1 MEMRYFWLLDSEAHK
16 YLTFHYHPGQEK
28 LAYLQTK
35 AFTAKDTERVR
46 PFYQHMDK
54 SPRTLVRAM
63 LPSTRRGCVGN
74 IRDPYVHRKP
84 LPNVPILQNRVQAA
98 VVVNTQ

>member
-1 MEMRYFWLLDSEAHK
+1 MEMRYFWLLDGEAQK
-16 YLTFHYHPGQEK
+16 YFSFHHHPGQEN
-28 LAYLQTK
+28 LGDLQTK
-35 AFTAKDTERVR
+35 AFTAKDTERIR
-46 PFYQHMDK
+46 PFYQHMNN

-98 VVVNTQ
+98 VAVNTQ